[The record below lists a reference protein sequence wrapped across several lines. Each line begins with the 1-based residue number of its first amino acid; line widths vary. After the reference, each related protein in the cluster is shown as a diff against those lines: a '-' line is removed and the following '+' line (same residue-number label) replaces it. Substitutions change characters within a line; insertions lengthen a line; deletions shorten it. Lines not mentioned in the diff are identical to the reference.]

1 MRRNG
6 LLGMAS
12 AAVLALSS
20 AQVLFEPSFSNW
32 PGDSMDIQQSGQLY
46 SSGMYNRYPGGQNRD
61 DDKCP
66 PCFNCMLPTFECK
79 QFASCNEYTGRCDC
93 PAGFGGDD
101 CSEPVCGSL
110 ASGHN
115 RPKRNGTSC
124 GCDDGWGGINCNMCE
139 NDNVCTSFIP
149 GQEQGVC
156 YKGGI
161 VIDRNYQMCKVT
173 NRKILDILAGKI
185 PEVTFSCNKTKA
197 ECEFQF
203 WIDQKESFY
212 CGLNDCKFDY
222 EINGNHNTTN
232 YQCEDIQCRCIPDR
246 MLCGEAGSIDITDFL
261 KETIK
266 GPGHFSCD
274 IKDSGKKCSFSEPS
288 MNDLIKSVFG
298 DPHITLECNSSEC
311 VHHTELPGYKAPK
324 KRMAK
329 GFTLTTLFSA
339 VLLMAAG
346 LFLLDYFIQKSN
358 RRKYARLPSDDESSK
373 LMTNH
378 KPASLQFENISY
390 ADGNRAGILSNIF
403 GSVQPGEVMAIM
415 GGSGAGKTTLL
426 DILAAKN
433 KRGDTKGSVLVNG
446 KPTIVNGKI
455 VGKAKYNQVLGFV
468 DQDDCLMPTLTVYE
482 TVVMSAMLRLPKSMS
497 EDSKIMRAIETMTEL
512 GILNI
517 RDQLIGSETNRGI
530 SGGEKRRVAIACEL
544 VTSPAILFLDEPTSG
559 LDAFN
564 AYNVVESLVQLARN
578 FNRTVVFTIHQP
590 RSNIVA
596 LFDKLV
602 LLARGQLVYSGPQA
616 EVSQFFADL
625 GQQCPTGY
633 NVGDFLI
640 DMTMQAENDIK
651 LRHDYSESDTEYS
664 DDSDEPRR
672 ISDGDDSSDNN
683 IAESEAQQS
692 NHREEDEDLHRPPR
706 TESQEMDSTREWRHY
721 ESHRI
726 DLTQDTSSNSR
737 VGGGKR
743 PVKMS
748 ELVQFYLH
756 SAMAQNLAREIESA
770 KERAEAAST
779 STESSTSTTD
789 LRGYPTAGVLGQFWI
804 LSGRTFK
811 NLYRDPMLL
820 TTHYVMAILL
830 GIFCGVL
837 YYDVPNDISG
847 FQNRL
852 GLFFFLLALFGFST
866 LTTLHLFAEERVLFI
881 RERANG
887 YYKPFAYY
895 AAKVI
900 FDIIPL
906 RVLPPVLLGL
916 IVYPLVGLN
925 TEGYSFIRFLLILV
939 LFNLTAAS
947 TCLLIGVLIQNTS
960 VASLIGCLVMLFS
973 LLFAGLF
980 LNQESVPTFAM
991 WFKYL
996 SIFHY
1001 AYEAL
1006 AVNEVRFLTLT
1017 EKKYGLSIEVPGAT
1031 ILSTFGFDNN
1041 AMLRDVLGLCIFF
1054 GVFIVAGY
1062 IAMHFWLVER
1072 R

>member
-1 MRRNG
+1 MNG
-6 LLGMAS
+6 TEYYNLSLVASLDCVFEMQRHGMFGILIVAI
-12 AAVLALSS
+12 LSLCVVR
-20 AQVLFEPSFSNW
+20 AEPKVNEWSNEYLSETSNVW
-32 PGDSMDIQQSGQLY
+32 PISNNDLY
-46 SSGMYNRYPGGQNRD
+46 RGGGGGRTG

-66 PCFNCMLPTFECK
+66 PCFNCMLPAFSCK
-79 QFASCNEYTGRCDC
+79 QFAQCNEYTGRCDC
-93 PAGFGGDD
+93 PPGFGTED

-115 RPKRNGTSC
+115 RPVRNGTSC
-124 GCDDGWGGINCNMCE
+124 DCNDGWGGINCNMCE
-139 NDNVCTSFIP
+139 NDNVCESFIP
-149 GQEQGVC
+149 GQERGVC
-156 YKGGI
+156 YNGGI
-161 VIDRNYQMCKVT
+161 LIERNYQMCKVT

-185 PEVTFSCNKTKA
+185 PEVTFSCNKTAA
-197 ECEFQF
+197 ECNFQF

-212 CGLNDCKFDY
+212 CGLSDCEFDY
-222 EINGNHNTTN
+222 ELKGDTNTTN
-232 YQCEDIQCRCIPDR
+232 YQCNDIQCRCIPDR
-246 MLCGEAGSIDITDFL
+246 MLCGEDGSIDITDFL

-266 GPGHFSCD
+266 GPGYFNCD
-274 IKDSGKKCSFSEPS
+274 IRTRKCSFSEPS

-298 DPHITLECNSSEC
+298 DAHITLDCVSSEC
-311 VHHTELPGYKAPK
+311 AHYTEIPGYKAPK
-324 KRMAK
+324 KKMAK
-329 GFTLTTLFSA
+329 GFALTTLFSA
-339 VLLMAAG
+339 VLLIAAG
-346 LFLLDYFIQKSN
+346 LFLLDFFIQRSN
-358 RRKYARLPSDDESSK
+358 KRKYARLPSDNEAAK
-373 LMTNH
+373 LMSNH
-378 KPASLQFENISY
+378 RPASLQFEGISY
-390 ADGNRAGILSNIF
+390 SDGNRPNILKNVF

-433 KRGDTKGSVLVNG
+433 KRGTTQGTVYVNG
-446 KPTIVNGKI
+446 KPTIVDGKLI
-455 VGKAKYNQVLGFV
+455 GKGKYNQVLGFV

-482 TVVMSAMLRLPKSMS
+482 TVVTSALLRLPRTMS
-497 EDSKIMRAIETMTEL
+497 EDSKIMRAVETMTEL

-517 RDQLIGSETNRGI
+517 KDQLVGSETNRGI

-564 AYNVVESLVQLARN
+564 AHNVVESLVQLARN
-578 FNRTVVFTIHQP
+578 YNRTVIFTIHQP

-596 LFDKLV
+596 LFDKLI
-602 LLARGQLVYSGPQA
+602 LLARGQLIYSGLQA
-616 EVSQFFADL
+616 EVPRFFRDF
-625 GQQCPTGY
+625 GHSCPPGY
-633 NVGDFLI
+633 NVGDYLI
-640 DMTMQAENDIK
+640 DLTMQAENDI
-651 LRHDYSESDTEYS
+651 REHHEYSESDTEYS
-664 DDSDEPRR
+664 DMSPEASDSTVSQNDE
-672 ISDGDDSSDNN
+672 
-683 IAESEAQQS
+683 E
-692 NHREEDEDLHRPPR
+692 EDLHRPPR
-706 TESQEMDSTREWRHY
+706 TDSQEMDSTREWRHF
-721 ESHRI
+721 EAHRLELGPEPRPSGRSHTR
-726 DLTQDTSSNSR
+726 Q
-737 VGGGKR
+737 V
-743 PVKMS
+743 VKLS
-748 ELVQFYLH
+748 ELVQQY
-756 SAMAQNLAREIESA
+756 SNSQLARALVDEINTIKDEA
-770 KERAEAAST
+770 DAAS
-779 STESSTSTTD
+779 STDSSVATAD
-789 LRGYPTAGVLGQFWI
+789 LRGYETVGVVGQFWI

-830 GIFCGVL
+830 GVFCGVL
-837 YYDVPNDISG
+837 YYDVSNDISG

-866 LTTLHLFAEERVLFI
+866 LTTLHLFAGERVLFI

-887 YYKPFAYY
+887 YYRAISYY
-895 AAKVI
+895 TAKVM

-925 TEGYSFIRFLLILV
+925 TEGYSFIRFLMILV

-991 WFKYL
+991 WFKYI

-1006 AVNEVRFLTLT
+1006 AVNEVRYLTLT

-1031 ILSTFGFDNN
+1031 ILSTFGFDNE
-1041 AMLRDVLGLCIFF
+1041 AMWGDFSGLCIFF

-1062 IAMHFWLVER
+1062 FAMHFWLVER